1 MVNPVNELIY
11 PAASCVCAF
20 AGAAFDIRSR
30 RVPNFL
36 TLPGICCGLMMHL
49 VLGGW
54 AQLGTAA
61 LAGLICFG
69 IFLIFWLAGGMGAGD
84 VKLMTAAGCL
94 AGLPHVGNLLVST
107 ALAGGV
113 MAIVMALWRGR
124 AKETLLNVGALVVHH
139 RIEGLTPHPSLN
151 ISNSQTLRLPYA
163 VPIATGCA
171 LALCLAAVQ
180 R

>member
-1 MVNPVNELIY
+1 MVNPVIELIY

-20 AGAAFDIRSR
+20 AGAAYDIRSR

-36 TLPGICCGLMMHL
+36 TLPGIFCGLLMHL
-49 VLGGW
+49 LFGGW

-84 VKLMTAAGCL
+84 VKLMAAVGCL
-94 AGLPHVGNLLVST
+94 AGLPNVASLLVST
-107 ALAGGV
+107 AIAGGM
-113 MAIVMALWRGR
+113 MAIVVAIWRGR
-124 AKETLLNVGALVVHH
+124 ARETLLNVGALVIHH
-139 RIEGLTPHPSLN
+139 RLEGLTPHPSLN
-151 ISNSQTLRLPYA
+151 VSNSQTLRLPYA

-171 LALCLAAVQ
+171 MALCLAALQ
-180 R
+180 K

>member
-1 MVNPVNELIY
+1 MVNTVNELIY

-36 TLPGICCGLMMHL
+36 TLPGICCGLLLHF
-49 VLGGW
+49 VFGGW
-54 AQLGTAA
+54 AQLGTSA
-61 LAGLICFG
+61 LAGLICFS

-84 VKLMTAAGCL
+84 VKLIAAVGCL
-94 AGLPHVGNLLVST
+94 AGLPNIGNVLVTT
-107 ALAGGV
+107 ALAGGL
-113 MAIVMALWRGR
+113 MAVVLAILRGR
-124 AKETLLNVGALVVHH
+124 AKETLLNVGALVIHH
-139 RIEGLTPHPSLN
+139 RLEGLTPHPSLN
-151 ISNSQTLRLPYA
+151 VSNSQTLRLPYA

-171 LALCLAAVQ
+171 MALCLAAVQ